1 MAQSKYGCYYI
12 KFRMQLE
19 PKRLLFYQYFLQS
32 QENVV
37 LLNSASI
44 QLSVP
49 FKKKKISFT
58 VHTRKQGTSLEYFLT
73 TTFSFLNMMR
83 KK

>member
-1 MAQSKYGCYYI
+1 M

-19 PKRLLFYQYFLQS
+19 PKRLLFYQHFLQS

-49 FKKKKISFT
+49 FKKKKNQFHCSYTETGNFPGIFSDHYFFFF
-58 VHTRKQGTSLEYFLT
+58 EYDA
-73 TTFSFLNMMR
+73 
-83 KK
+83 